1 MSFDIPSPKSAMARK
16 HSKFSDLLS
25 KLEGNQEGAAALANA
40 RQQIADTY
48 YKDAPT
54 SLKTLRLK
62 AGLSQQA
69 LAKAVN
75 TSQPHI
81 ANIENGKQNMM
92 LETAALL
99 SKALNVSLDQLF
111 AVWESSRKQA

>member
-1 MSFDIPSPKSAMARK
+1 MARK
-16 HSKFSDLLS
+16 HNKFSDLLS
-25 KLEGNQEGAAALANA
+25 QLEGNLEGAAALAHA
-40 RQQIADTY
+40 RQQIAETY
-48 YKDAPT
+48 YKDTPA